1 LRVGQITIAAVAALG
16 RMLDVLISD
25 RDALKASASM
35 TLLAALLASRPL
47 AQPALLRISRR
58 LGQPV

>member
-25 RDALKASASM
+25 RDALKASASSS
-35 TLLAALLASRPL
+35 A
-47 AQPALLRISRR
+47 
-58 LGQPV
+58 